1 MHARQIMKALGFTD
15 ANTVKPRITELID
28 KGILEECGS
37 VRDPETGKRVRL
49 VRIKKTPQPQ
59 ENMELF

>member
-1 MHARQIMKALGFTD
+1 MGF
-15 ANTVKPRITELID
+15 
-28 KGILEECGS
+28 LEECGEIKDS
-37 VRDPETGKRVRL
+37 ATGMTVRL